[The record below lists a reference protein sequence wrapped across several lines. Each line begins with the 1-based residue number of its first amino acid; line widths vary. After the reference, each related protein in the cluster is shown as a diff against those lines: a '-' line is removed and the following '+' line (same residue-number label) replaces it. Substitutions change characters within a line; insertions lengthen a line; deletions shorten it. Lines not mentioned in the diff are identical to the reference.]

1 MKDHWYVARLLVV
14 AVFLGWAVTS
24 HAAGLFSF
32 GDTEKPNPE
41 FQRSGQEISAK
52 FIPRAKS
59 TSVTV
64 TFGVSA
70 GGILN
75 DVKGVD
81 FETVDRP
88 EVDVKNFKS
97 AVFEIHITKVKPG
110 ETAALSIRSD
120 FFTKSTAFFVYN
132 PKQEKPWKDAQA
144 GNRPLD
150 GRVRELVV
158 SARDGGE
165 LDADGLTDGRV
176 TVIGGPRDSFWGY
189 ALGTLF
195 IRFFGIF
202 IVLLALMIGMIVSG
216 FVFRAIERRK
226 TRQSEDQKDSVKA
239 LAAEQRAIAPL
250 DGDAARSAE
259 VPEEV
264 AAAIGTAL
272 HLHLSSMR
280 RSDRSSE
287 AATSESSWASDGRK
301 RMMNDRL
308 SVFNRFNR

>member
-1 MKDHWYVARLLVV
+1 MKNHWKTKWLMIFVLL
-14 AVFLGWAVTS
+14 LGWAVTS
-24 HAAGLFSF
+24 HAAEFLSF

-41 FQRSGQEISAK
+41 FQRGGQEISAK

-64 TFGVSA
+64 AFGVSA

-81 FETVDRP
+81 FASVDRP

-97 AVFEIHITKVKPG
+97 AVFEIQITKVKPG

-120 FFTKSTAFFVYN
+120 FFTKSTAFYVYN

-165 LDADGLTDGRV
+165 LDADGLTDGQV

-202 IVLLALMIGMIVSG
+202 IVLFILMIGMIVSG
-216 FVFRAIERRK
+216 FVFNAIERRK
-226 TRQSEDQKDSVKA
+226 TRQGEDQKDSAKPLVV
-239 LAAEQRAIAPL
+239 EQSAVVPL
-250 DGDAARSAE
+250 DGDAARSIE

-264 AAAIGTAL
+264 VAAIGTAL

-280 RSDRSSE
+280 RPDRPSE
-287 AATSESSWASDGRK
+287 AALSESTWASDGRK